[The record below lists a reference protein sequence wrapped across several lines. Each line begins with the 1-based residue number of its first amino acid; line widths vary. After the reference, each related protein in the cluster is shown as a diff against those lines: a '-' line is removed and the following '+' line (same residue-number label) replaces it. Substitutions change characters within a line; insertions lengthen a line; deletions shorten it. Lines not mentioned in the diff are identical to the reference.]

1 MRNSRDLYRDGHGFR
16 DTWTKP
22 ATREAKTMKIFVYGT
37 LKKGHGN
44 NRLLKDAEFI
54 GKAVTLGKFKLAGF
68 GVPFVWPDVE
78 GKPLQGELY
87 DIGDPTVMPGKLRLQ
102 LLDDLESNGHV
113 YERRTHEVA
122 LMPSDPER
130 GAAIHE
136 AWIYEAMPHIQKRF
150 HDREYCEA
158 DARHVNE
165 AGYYEWR
172 SHSLARQ

>member
-1 MRNSRDLYRDGHGFR
+1 
-16 DTWTKP
+16 
-22 ATREAKTMKIFVYGT
+22 MKIFVYGT
-37 LKKGHGN
+37 LKRGHGN

-113 YERRTHEVA
+113 YERRTHMTRLLASKIEY
-122 LMPSDPER
+122 E
-130 GAAIHE
+130 G
-136 AWIYEAMPHIQKRF
+136 WIYEAMPHIRTRF
-150 HDREYCEA
+150 HDREYSEA
-158 DARHVNE
+158 DANHVNDV
-165 AGYYEWR
+165 GYYEWQPR
-172 SHSLARQ
+172 FRQPTL